1 MSECKKCGSKETV
14 SNGHS
19 KAGKPRYY
27 CKNCKHYGTVGAQRR
42 LTKQEK
48 EIIFSLQSE
57 RVSQRGIG
65 RVLKVSKNTVIYHSK
80 KICA

>member
-1 MSECKKCGSKETV
+1 MCECKRCGSEETV

-19 KAGKPRYY
+19 KGGKQRYY
-27 CKNCKHYGTVGAQRR
+27 CKSCKHYGTVGSERR
-42 LTKQEK
+42 LTDDEK
-48 EIIFSLQSE
+48 EMIFNLQTE

-65 RVLKVSKNTVIYHSK
+65 RVLKVSKNAVMYHTK